1 VTRRCALGARL
12 FLAVLVWIVAAP
24 GTAGAQSASPSP
36 ERGPSVSGQVTGALS
51 TGSALTI
58 GIDAT
63 IPGGWEALHLVEA
76 SIVSGGQELERLR
89 FDIED
94 NKLTVG
100 EQDLVVGTGA
110 VASGEYLRVSGTDV
124 VVTTGGANLSFEA
137 EAGVVKAIPED
148 ARFELSVTDDVGTR
162 VTAARGLARN
172 DPDSGLTWGAVLT
185 AVVVALFAG
194 GFLGNRVASRR
205 RPPARLSVYGTV
217 QRRIDE
223 ERKPTRDAR

>member
-1 VTRRCALGARL
+1 M
-12 FLAVLVWIVAAP
+12 
-24 GTAGAQSASPSP
+24 
-36 ERGPSVSGQVTGALS
+36 
-51 TGSALTI
+51 
-58 GIDAT
+58 
-63 IPGGWEALHLVEA
+63 
-76 SIVSGGQELERLR
+76 
-89 FDIED
+89 
-94 NKLTVG
+94 
-100 EQDLVVGTGA
+100 
-110 VASGEYLRVSGTDV
+110 SGTDV

-185 AVVVALFAG
+185 AVVVALFVG